1 MLTNSVSA
9 IKLQQKAVMM
19 CVAIP
24 QIMASRIWML
34 ATSPMNPKLQQKEIF
49 SMVEEKQKAFVDS
62 MSDINSQ
69 IISSQVTLANKWIN
83 NCQSFM
89 LGHHNAFNNFENDI
103 DEETIKILDKGISPY
118 ATTVQVN
125 QKRLNR

>member
-9 IKLQQKAVMM
+9 IKLQQKTVMM
-19 CVAIP
+19 CVAVP
-24 QIMASRIWML
+24 QIMASRMWML
-34 ATSPMNPKLQQKEIF
+34 ATSPMNPKLQQTEIF

-62 MSDINSQ
+62 MSDINLQ
-69 IISSQVTLANKWIN
+69 ILSSQSILFNKWLS

-89 LGHHNAFNNFENDI
+89 LGHHNAFNNFDNDI

-118 ATTVQVN
+118 AKTVQVN
-125 QKRLNR
+125 QKRLKC

>member
-9 IKLQQKAVMM
+9 VNLQQKTVMM

-69 IISSQVTLANKWIN
+69 IISSQVTLANKWIS

-118 ATTVQVN
+118 AATVKVN
-125 QKRLNR
+125 QKRLNH